1 MANIIK
7 RKTTVIYYEC
17 LVNTSMC
24 KAGTKCI
31 AYKDDT
37 GWKTGI
43 KDNNG
48 KVTIYQ
54 TFIAHLRNENFT
66 KIIKQA

>member
-7 RKTTVIYYEC
+7 RNTTVIYYEC
-17 LVNTSMC
+17 LVNTSIC

-43 KDNNG
+43 KGGKTNG
-48 KVTIYQ
+48 IYLYHRQ
-54 TFIAHLRNENFT
+54 KRL
-66 KIIKQA
+66 